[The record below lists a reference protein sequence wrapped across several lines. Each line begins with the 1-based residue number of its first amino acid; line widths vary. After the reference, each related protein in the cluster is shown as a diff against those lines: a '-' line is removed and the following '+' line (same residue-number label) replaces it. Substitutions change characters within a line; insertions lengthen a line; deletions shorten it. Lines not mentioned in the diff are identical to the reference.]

1 MRRGEHDQPGPASQ
15 PLFSREASSQDKER
29 KRERERLATCLAI
42 LAGKGLKKAR
52 RARPPAG
59 SRLPRSPAPY
69 TGCMRKAEAA
79 VDGAGREAAAAVVAA
94 ELEDSAGKAA
104 AAAAAP
110 PVLSPL
116 SETLWRDRAEVLLG
130 DVSARLAWRDLT
142 VTVALGTGD
151 TQAVLQGLTGHA
163 EPGTITAL
171 MGPSGSGKSTLLD
184 ALAGRLAAN
193 AFLAGTVLLNGRKAN
208 LSFGAAVRTPS
219 SCRRLVVTLTH

>member
-1 MRRGEHDQPGPASQ
+1 
-15 PLFSREASSQDKER
+15 
-29 KRERERLATCLAI
+29 
-42 LAGKGLKKAR
+42 
-52 RARPPAG
+52 
-59 SRLPRSPAPY
+59 
-69 TGCMRKAEAA
+69 MRKGA
-79 VDGAGREAAAAVVAA
+79 VGGPGMGREAAAAVVAA

-104 AAAAAP
+104 GAGAAAAA

-116 SETLWRDRAEVLLG
+116 SETLWRDRAGVLLG

-193 AFLAGTVLLNGRKAN
+193 AFLSGTVLLNGRKAN
-208 LSFGAAVRTPS
+208 LSFGAAVRTS
-219 SCRRLVVTLTH
+219 LSRHGSNIFYVYIVNCVDENCKEWFSND

>member
-1 MRRGEHDQPGPASQ
+1 
-15 PLFSREASSQDKER
+15 
-29 KRERERLATCLAI
+29 
-42 LAGKGLKKAR
+42 
-52 RARPPAG
+52 
-59 SRLPRSPAPY
+59 
-69 TGCMRKAEAA
+69 MRKGA
-79 VDGAGREAAAAVVAA
+79 VAVMGREAAAAVAA
-94 ELEDSAGKAA
+94 ELEDSLGNAA
-104 AAAAAP
+104 AAAAAA

-116 SETLWRDRAEVLLG
+116 SETLWRDRAAAGGVLLG

-193 AFLAGTVLLNGRKAN
+193 AFLDGTVLLNGRKAN
-208 LSFGAAVRTPS
+208 LSFGAAVRTSSSS
-219 SCRRLVVTLTH
+219 SCHRFAVGTYVTLSSPWIFRHRRSWSLRRGLVTYAMHARFCNLAAFRQRLRDRSTRCHASSQPLHLWLLDQQQ

>member
-1 MRRGEHDQPGPASQ
+1 
-15 PLFSREASSQDKER
+15 
-29 KRERERLATCLAI
+29 
-42 LAGKGLKKAR
+42 
-52 RARPPAG
+52 
-59 SRLPRSPAPY
+59 
-69 TGCMRKAEAA
+69 
-79 VDGAGREAAAAVVAA
+79 
-94 ELEDSAGKAA
+94 
-104 AAAAAP
+104 
-110 PVLSPL
+110 VLSPL
-116 SETLWRDRAEVLLG
+116 SETLWRDRAAAGGVLLG

-208 LSFGAAVRTPS
+208 LSFGAAVRTSPS
-219 SCRRLVVTLTH
+219 CHRHYCLIKRRIHVTLVDRTFFMYIYKIQFPKVSWR